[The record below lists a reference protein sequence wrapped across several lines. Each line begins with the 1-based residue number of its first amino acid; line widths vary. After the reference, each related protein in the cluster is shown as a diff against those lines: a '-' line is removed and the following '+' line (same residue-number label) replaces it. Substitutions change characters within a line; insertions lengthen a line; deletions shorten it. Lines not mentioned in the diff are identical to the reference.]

1 MLENLFLIDNVRIKL
16 DSKILIFF
24 IIGLLVKDK
33 FCNVLGYFISK
44 VIWMDLLDFDIF
56 NWFVWI
62 CRNIFY
68 YYSGFLKKKNLY
80 WIKYIFCFCCVKILV
95 CKCKSIVCI
104 FLKRL
109 GFGLLEE
116 FFMGED

>member
-44 VIWMDLLDFDIF
+44 VIWMDLLDFDVF
-56 NWFVWI
+56 N
-62 CRNIFY
+62 
-68 YYSGFLKKKNLY
+68 
-80 WIKYIFCFCCVKILV
+80 
-95 CKCKSIVCI
+95 
-104 FLKRL
+104 
-109 GFGLLEE
+109 
-116 FFMGED
+116 